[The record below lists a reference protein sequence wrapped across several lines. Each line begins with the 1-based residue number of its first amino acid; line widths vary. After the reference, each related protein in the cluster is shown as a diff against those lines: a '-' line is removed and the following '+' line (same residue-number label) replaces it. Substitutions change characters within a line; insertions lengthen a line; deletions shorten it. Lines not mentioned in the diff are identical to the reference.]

1 MDIKKLSGQPPPP
14 PQSPLSTS
22 KSDASPRLPNTVPVP
37 APVTAPTTTQPPWQ
51 SGQILQAL
59 VLKASPEQML
69 LNIQGMQASV
79 ARPPALALQA
89 GDRLQIEVLKNAP
102 VLQLKLIDVQAGTE
116 AITRRA
122 LRNNLPRQQM
132 LPPLLANIEY
142 LSRNPAATTQFDKA
156 IRIAAQQIY
165 YQLPGIESLRQP
177 TALKQALE
185 LSGAFFENNLKASPQ
200 PGSLNLQQDTRT
212 NLLRL
217 STQLQYYI
225 ASETGAS
232 RTAKQTTQAASVQLT
247 AESGTVM
254 QGARATISSSNPVA
268 QAGVSP
274 SLAQNSAQQAIPQS
288 SLRAAEQL
296 LQQTEGV
303 LARLQI
309 HQLHQL
315 KSEESFR
322 PGWSIELPVRTEQGI
337 NLFDLRIQREAP
349 FSPPWTDE
357 DGRQH
362 QQTLSPRWS
371 MRLAFDLEGLGPVQ
385 VVIGLQDE
393 QVSVHFHA
401 EDAQTNTLFNE
412 YLATLGSRLRHAGLE
427 VAGIDCRQG
436 QAEPAAEIIN
446 TPLVDEQV

>member
-1 MDIKKLSGQPPPP
+1 MDIKKLSGQPLPP
-14 PQSPLSTS
+14 PQRSLSTS
-22 KSDASPRLPNTVPVP
+22 KSDASPRLANTMPVP
-37 APVTAPTTTQPPWQ
+37 ATATTQALWQ

-59 VLKASPEQML
+59 VLKASPEQLL
-69 LNIQGMQASV
+69 LNIQGAQASV
-79 ARPPALALQA
+79 ARPPALPLQA
-89 GDRLQIEVLKNAP
+89 GDKLQVKVIKNAP
-102 VLQLKLIDVQAGTE
+102 LLQLKLIEVQSATE
-116 AITRRA
+116 TITRRA
-122 LRNNLPRQQM
+122 LRNNLPRQQT

-177 TALKQALE
+177 LALKQALE
-185 LSGAFFENNLKASPQ
+185 LSGTFFESNIKASLQ
-200 PGSLNLQQDTRT
+200 TGGLNLQQDTRT
-212 NLLRL
+212 SLLRL

-225 ASETGAS
+225 ASKTGMN
-232 RTAKQTTQAASVQLT
+232 RTAQAATARLT
-247 AESGTVM
+247 TESGTAI
-254 QGARATISSSNPVA
+254 QSARTTISSSNPVA

-274 SLAQNSAQQAIPQS
+274 SLAQNPGQQAVPQS

-315 KSEESFR
+315 KSEENFR
-322 PGWSIELPVRTEQGI
+322 PSWSVELPVRTDQGI
-337 NLFDLRIQREAP
+337 NLFDLRIQREVP
-349 FSPPWTDE
+349 FSPPWTNE
-357 DGRQH
+357 EGRQH
-362 QQTLSPRWS
+362 QQVLSPRWS
-371 MRLAFDLEGLGPVQ
+371 VRLAFDLEGLGPVQ

-401 EDAQTNTLFNE
+401 EDVQTNTLFNE
-412 YLATLGSRLRHAGLE
+412 YLATLGSRLRHAGLD
-427 VAGIDCRQG
+427 VAGIDCQQG
-436 QAEPAAEIIN
+436 QPKPAAEIAN